1 MIRTPIGIWA
11 RNSLIM
17 ERSLLQESACTINGL
32 YLFLGNGMRANWSIL
47 LVLVA
52 AACASTDTQ
61 TAQTEPRP
69 EPEPVGLSNEV
80 HWMRNSAEYRAV
92 MLQTYALAS
101 DRLRTLVADRE
112 RGTWAVASDADETII
127 DNSPYAKDLLL
138 SGQVLTAGNWDAWV
152 ARRAAPP
159 LPGAAEFL
167 ELVHELGGYIAVVTN
182 RKSEHCADT
191 RANFRAH
198 DIPFDVIL
206 CREDDRRKEP
216 RWEMVENGTAS
227 PDLPPLEIVLWIG
240 DNIEDFPGLD
250 QSIRLKNSAAFGE
263 FGYRYFAL
271 PNPTYGS
278 WEENPQD

>member
-1 MIRTPIGIWA
+1 
-11 RNSLIM
+11 
-17 ERSLLQESACTINGL
+17 
-32 YLFLGNGMRANWSIL
+32 
-47 LVLVA
+47 
-52 AACASTDTQ
+52 
-61 TAQTEPRP
+61 
-69 EPEPVGLSNEV
+69 
-80 HWMRNSAEYRAV
+80 MRNSAEYQAV
-92 MLQTYALAS
+92 MIQTYALAS
-101 DRLRTLVADRE
+101 DRLRSLVADKE

-138 SGQVLTAGNWDAWV
+138 SGQELTAGNWDAWV

-159 LPGAAEFL
+159 LPGAVQFL
-167 ELVHELGGYIAVVTN
+167 ELVHELGGYITVVTN

-191 RANFRAH
+191 RANFRAF

-216 RWEMVENGTAS
+216 RWEMVEKGAAS
-227 PDLPPLEIVLWIG
+227 PDLPPLEIVLWLG

-250 QSIRLKNSAAFGE
+250 QSIRLEDAAAFAK
-263 FGYRYFAL
+263 FGYQFFAV